1 MRGGRGGGGLGLHGE
16 GSSKKT
22 WDPRGESTLSLEGV
36 KGGRVKPSF
45 CTVVC
50 ANLFRYQT
58 DVIFSSSFSMY
69 LLVFFSVLAL

>member
-1 MRGGRGGGGLGLHGE
+1 MGGGGGLRARASRGRLIQ
-16 GSSKKT
+16 KK
-22 WDPRGESTLSLEGV
+22 WDPRGGSTLSLKGV

-50 ANLFRYQT
+50 ANLLRYQT